1 MTITEKD
8 AVNLKPVCLLLV
20 VGLSLST
27 VVYGITFA
35 TENRG
40 AEIILMDGIPRA
52 S

>member
-1 MTITEKD
+1 M
-8 AVNLKPVCLLLV
+8 NLKPVCLLLI

-40 AEIILMDGIPRA
+40 AEIILMDGIPTA